1 MYRFK
6 SLTSIVL
13 ISAAAFAPISNS
25 HAQNFP
31 TRPIRWIV
39 PVPAGATTDIVTR
52 LVAQKMDE
60 NWGQQ
65 VIVDNRAG
73 GAIDDRHRHRR
84 QSDARWLHR
93 GHAADSNTSSI
104 RSC

>member
-1 MYRFK
+1 MYRFT

-52 LVAQKMDE
+52 LVAQKMGE

-65 VIVDNRAG
+65 VIVDNR
-73 GAIDDRHRHRR
+73 
-84 QSDARWLHR
+84 
-93 GHAADSNTSSI
+93 
-104 RSC
+104 